1 MIKHITILHYL
12 LLANNG
18 NRIIK
23 KKIKCLIEKILYVN
37 MRKLYKAMT
46 FSSCAEKKNK
56 ESSIFQE
63 FQPQ

>member
-23 KKIKCLIEKILYVN
+23 NKMPYRKDSICKYEKAL
-37 MRKLYKAMT
+37 
-46 FSSCAEKKNK
+46 
-56 ESSIFQE
+56 
-63 FQPQ
+63 

>member
-23 KKIKCLIEKILYVN
+23 K
-37 MRKLYKAMT
+37 
-46 FSSCAEKKNK
+46 NK
-56 ESSIFQE
+56 EMPIRRFYI
-63 FQPQ
+63 